1 MLYLFKMIYPQDE
14 DFEMDVAVKGNQTLW
29 DLHTALVKKLN
40 FDEGQPASF
49 LMVSDKDWSIR
60 KEYPSMDFEDP
71 EKDSPMKAVT
81 IADVV
86 GRERQKLLYLFDM
99 FSERYFVLD
108 FVSTAD
114 EEKGLEYPVFFNE
127 TGKIPDQ
134 TFYDFGL
141 DDPDGD
147 DNEDDDEF
155 GFNDDDMYGLDEND
169 LY

>member
-1 MLYLFKMIYPQDE
+1 MLYLFKMLYPQDE
-14 DFEMDVAVKGNQTLW
+14 EFEMDIAVKGNQTLW
-29 DLHTALVKKLN
+29 DLHVAIRDKLN
-40 FDEGQPASF
+40 FKADEPASF

-60 KEYPSMDFEDP
+60 KEYPSVNFEDP
-71 EKDSPMKAVT
+71 TQDAPMKNIT

-86 GRERQKLLYLFDM
+86 GRAKQKLLYLFDM

-114 EEKGLEYPVFFNE
+114 EEKDLEYPVFFNE
-127 TGKIPDQ
+127 KGKIPDQ
-134 TFYDFGL
+134 TFYDFDL
-141 DDPDGD
+141 GD
-147 DNEDDDEF
+147 NGEEDEDEF